1 MATLGVGTSVVL
13 ASGGRGLVS
22 GSAGG
27 SPSLSPAPTCRDNDF
42 LLVMVA
48 RTCTFPP
55 RGPRAEQLGT
65 QSKRSKR
72 SKRRRGFLPPP
83 KPPSA
88 SQIGFPPAPSPRSR
102 GKPRRASWRRPQS
115 TCRGADLPDPEAACR
130 RTERA
135 ATETPAPAH
144 APAPDGFSAGPSC
157 SLPAGARAG
166 LGCALLRVLFPGISA
181 SGRRPPCRRS
191 PGVSVP
197 HPEHLGAAA
206 RELHARGGTGR
217 TGAAGPNSTSDDRR
231 ARAPLRSERRPAPAL
246 SSYGDFPGTVT

>member
-1 MATLGVGTSVVL
+1 MVL
-13 ASGGRGLVS
+13 ASGRRGLVS

-55 RGPRAEQLGT
+55 RGPRAEQLGMR
-65 QSKRSKR
+65 SKRSKR

-130 RTERA
+130 RTEPA
-135 ATETPAPAH
+135 ATETPAPAPAR
-144 APAPDGFSAGPSC
+144 APAPAGFSAGPSC

-206 RELHARGGTGR
+206 RELHARRGR
-217 TGAAGPNSTSDDRR
+217 AGPGRRDPTLPATTGARAHLSGLSAGRLPRSLLMGTSRGR
-231 ARAPLRSERRPAPAL
+231 
-246 SSYGDFPGTVT
+246 